1 MLVRIEVST
10 AILFGAG
17 GVSKIGEEAAK
28 LGHKAMVVT
37 YPDIRRIGLLDKVLK
52 ELKEKKVDAVVFER
66 VEPNP
71 RVSTVNEGAAIAR
84 KEKIDLVIGLGGG
97 SAMDSAKAIALGSS
111 GTVSVWNYMDNPAE
125 AKGVIPPII
134 QIPTMA
140 GTGSELNTSAVLTQW
155 ETHIKRPL
163 GGIPGLQAKV
173 AIIDPE
179 ITLSVPFHQ
188 TKAGSFDIFCH
199 VVEPY
204 LTDDAPRPLTD
215 GIRETCM
222 KMVVQYLP
230 RVIAHLDDIEART
243 ELSWASTIAMSKLS
257 RLGSGGGTLT
267 CHDLEHALSGYY
279 DITHGDGLA
288 ALLPAW
294 MKSFDKVREDRFKSL
309 GKNVFG
315 KNDGIKAT
323 EEFLDSIGM
332 RLRLGQLGCKLE
344 DAQAIAEL
352 TIKSSPM
359 LKTHPTPLD
368 INAIAKIY
376 RDSF

>member
-1 MLVRIEVST
+1 MLMRFEVTT

-17 GVSKIGEEAAK
+17 GVSKVGEEAAK

-37 YPDIRRIGLLDKVLK
+37 YPDIRRIGLLDKVLRN
-52 ELKEKKVDAVVFER
+52 LKENKVDVIVFEK

-71 RVSTVNEGAAIAR
+71 RVSTINEGAAIAR

-97 SAMDSAKAIALGSS
+97 SAMDSAKAIALASS

-134 QIPTMA
+134 QIPTLS
-140 GTGSELNTSAVLTQW
+140 GTGSEINTAAVLTQW
-155 ETHIKRPL
+155 ETHIKKPL

-179 ITLSVPFHQ
+179 ITLSVPLHQ
-188 TKAGSFDIFCH
+188 TKAGSFDIFSH
-199 VVEPY
+199 LVEPY
-204 LTDDAPRPLTD
+204 LTDDAPKPLTD

-230 RVIAHLDDIEART
+230 RVIAHLDDIEARS

-257 RLGSGGGTLT
+257 RLGSGGGSLT
-267 CHDLEHALSGYY
+267 CHDIEHALSGYY

-288 ALLPAW
+288 ALMLAW
-294 MKSFDKVREDRFKSL
+294 MKSFKSVRQDRFKSL

-315 KNDGIKAT
+315 KKDGIKAT
-323 EEFLDSIGM
+323 EEFLESIGM
-332 RLRLGQLGCKLE
+332 RLRLRQLGCKLE

-359 LKTHPTPLD
+359 LKTHPTLLD
-368 INAIAKIY
+368 ANAIAKIY
-376 RDSF
+376 HDSF

>member
-1 MLVRIEVST
+1 MLSKFELT
-10 AILFGAG
+10 TTILFGSG
-17 GVSKIGEEAAK
+17 SVSKVGEEAAK

-52 ELKEKKVDAVVFER
+52 DLKEKNIDVIVFEK

-71 RVSTVNEGAAIAR
+71 RVSTVDEGAAIAR
-84 KEKIDLVIGLGGG
+84 KEKIDLIIGLGGG
-97 SAMDSAKAIALGSS
+97 SAMDAAKAIAVGSS
-111 GTVSVWNYMDNPAE
+111 GSVTVWNYMLNPAE
-125 AKGVIPPII
+125 AKGKIPPII

-140 GTGSELNTSAVLTQW
+140 GTGSEINTSAVLTQW

-179 ITLSVPFHQ
+179 ITLTVPLHQ
-188 TKAGSFDIFCH
+188 TKAGSFDIFSH

-204 LTDDAPRPLTD
+204 LTDDTPKPLTD

-222 KMVVQYLP
+222 KMVVQNLP
-230 RVIAHLDDIEART
+230 RVIAHLDDVEARA

-257 RLGSGGGTLT
+257 RLGSGGGALT

-294 MKSFDKVREDRFKSL
+294 MKSFYNVRADRFKSL
-309 GKNVFG
+309 AKNVFG
-315 KNDGIKAT
+315 KEDGIKAT
-323 EEFLDSIGM
+323 EEFLESVGM
-332 RLRLGQLGCKLE
+332 RLRLGKLGCKLE

-359 LKTHPTPLD
+359 LKNHPTLLD
-368 INAIAKIY
+368 AKAITKIY

>member
-1 MLVRIEVST
+1 
-10 AILFGAG
+10 
-17 GVSKIGEEAAK
+17 
-28 LGHKAMVVT
+28 
-37 YPDIRRIGLLDKVLK
+37 
-52 ELKEKKVDAVVFER
+52 
-66 VEPNP
+66 
-71 RVSTVNEGAAIAR
+71 
-84 KEKIDLVIGLGGG
+84 
-97 SAMDSAKAIALGSS
+97 
-111 GTVSVWNYMDNPAE
+111 MDNPAE

-243 ELSWASTIAMSKLS
+243 ELSWASAIAMSKLS

-279 DITHGDGLA
+279 DITHGD
-288 ALLPAW
+288 
-294 MKSFDKVREDRFKSL
+294 
-309 GKNVFG
+309 
-315 KNDGIKAT
+315 
-323 EEFLDSIGM
+323 
-332 RLRLGQLGCKLE
+332 
-344 DAQAIAEL
+344 
-352 TIKSSPM
+352 
-359 LKTHPTPLD
+359 
-368 INAIAKIY
+368 
-376 RDSF
+376 